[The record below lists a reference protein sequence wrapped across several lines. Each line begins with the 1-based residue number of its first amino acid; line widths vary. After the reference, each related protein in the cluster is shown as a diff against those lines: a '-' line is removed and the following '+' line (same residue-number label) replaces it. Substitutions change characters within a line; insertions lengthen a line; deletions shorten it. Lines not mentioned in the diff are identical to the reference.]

1 MPSRTGEYAV
11 KGDYHRK
18 LNKNW
23 KYLPIYLAKMKFVEG
38 FISKI
43 DKTKRILD
51 LGCGEGVLVEKFRKK
66 GYNIVGMDLNY
77 DSEHVIKGNI
87 MDTKLNSSSFD
98 VVLCLDVLE
107 HLNFEEQ
114 ELAIKEANRVIKPNG
129 TFLLTLP
136 NLAHFASRLSFLLT
150 GNLIRTSKIDRH
162 KGDRPINEYIKLIN
176 KYFSINKRKGIF
188 PTFPISS
195 LLTYM
200 FPSKVSFLHKILNT
214 LFAYPNWCFLN
225 IFICRKK

>member
-87 MDTKLNSSSFD
+87 MDTKLDSSSFD

-176 KYFSINKRKGIF
+176 KYFSI
-188 PTFPISS
+188 IS
-195 LLTYM
+195 
-200 FPSKVSFLHKILNT
+200 
-214 LFAYPNWCFLN
+214 
-225 IFICRKK
+225 